1 MNLSKKNSFI
11 KRIYSFEIASASEKL
26 IKRNRVFNPNF
37 FVDINKTYKKKL
49 ILLNKFY
56 KNELK
61 SYPNFLSLKS
71 IENQMKFR
79 GNSVNLFAAEA
90 FETIKSID

>member
-1 MNLSKKNSFI
+1 MF
-11 KRIYSFEIASASEKL
+11 L
-26 IKRNRVFNPNF
+26 IQIF

-71 IENQMKFR
+71 IENQIKFR